1 MSKLTLDEQKQRQQ
15 DYWKTR
21 MEQLEQS
28 LHKDAEETVRD
39 LESMYR
45 AAERQI
51 ESDLSRWYGRFANN
65 NGVVSM
71 ADARK
76 LLTSAEL
83 KEFKW
88 TLAEYREKAKDNA
101 DGKWQ
106 KELENVSA
114 RWHVSRLEALKYQLQ
129 QTVEV
134 LAGGQLDALD
144 SLLKNTYLNGYGQ
157 TAFTLQSGIGIG
169 FDIAGLNGRAVQ
181 TLLNKPWALDGKNFS
196 ERIWG
201 NKQVL
206 IGELHKQLT
215 QNLMTG
221 GDLNR
226 LIDSMSQKFNTSRSN
241 AARLVYTEHAYA
253 VSVATGESY
262 RATGVQKVVFIATLD
277 ERTSEI
283 CQSMDGTIIDMKDYA
298 PGQTVPPLHPYCR
311 STTAP
316 YYADMA
322 GIGER
327 AARDPETGKTY
338 YVPKEMKYPEW
349 KEAFLKDPDTGETGS
364 KEGLTPVGAGVVR
377 FYDST
382 LAKAFGKENY
392 DACMDILEGCG
403 NPDAQA
409 LWNAYQEDIGINTV
423 KYRGHECCDWTASLK
438 INLKND
444 MQGSFYEKPGQVV
457 FHESGHAID
466 MIASRR
472 FGFDTGTGKFY
483 SPSDIFSLRYKDGLF
498 PKTIKAEVEA
508 MITAKG
514 ETIKEEFKAH
524 STDYQWLI
532 QHGYLDKWKY
542 DFYLK
547 NGQWLGGEPSY
558 TKELVYQAIKNEI
571 RPLNY
576 YQKANLNDMLEGA
589 TGGKI
594 GQGHGKAYFKKNA
607 WALPTEAFAEMYDAT
622 VSSPESLEVIKQY
635 LPKSYGVFCDMMKE
649 LVEGVK

>member
-51 ESDLSRWYGRFANN
+51 DSDLSRWYGRFANN

-181 TLLNKPWALDGKNFS
+181 TLLNKPWALDGRNFS

-221 GDLNR
+221 GDLNK
-226 LIDSMSQKFNTSRSN
+226 LIDSLSQKFNTSRSN

-364 KEGLTPVGAGVVR
+364 KEGLKEAVPGAILSLADCKTVQDVENLMKQQGWFNVQTIRGTV
-377 FYDST
+377 YDTNAT
-382 LAKAFGKENY
+382 LS
-392 DACMDILEGCG
+392 LEGCDFEVAKG
-403 NPDAQA
+403 IYEALDNMFTKFPELTGKLNSLGTAQLKA
-409 LWNAYQEDIGINTV
+409 STYAQCSMGLGHGGVTINRKWFSDLQKIAKSYTRDV
-423 KYRGHECCDWTASLK
+423 AAGFHPVGTDWKSIITHE
-438 INLKND
+438 
-444 MQGSFYEKPGQVV
+444 F
-457 FHESGHAID
+457 GHAVD
-466 MIASRR
+466 DLLTKTYLAA
-472 FGFDTGTGKFY
+472 GT
-483 SPSDIFSLRYKDGLF
+483 
-498 PKTIKAEVEA
+498 
-508 MITAKG
+508 
-514 ETIKEEFKAH
+514 
-524 STDYQWLI
+524 
-532 QHGYLDKWKY
+532 
-542 DFYLK
+542 
-547 NGQWLGGEPSY
+547 
-558 TKELVYQAIKNEI
+558 
-571 RPLNY
+571 
-576 YQKANLNDMLEGA
+576 
-589 TGGKI
+589 
-594 GQGHGKAYFKKNA
+594 KNA
-607 WALPTEAFAEMYDAT
+607 WGVPKQVSAELRPKVMRACGLKVNQTRSAVSEYATKDCYEWFAEGFAEALDSASPRPVAT
-622 VSSPESLEVIKQY
+622 ELMKQ
-635 LPKSYGVFCDMMKE
+635 LTEIIRKV
-649 LVEGVK
+649 VK